1 MINIPKPKPLVDRKA
16 EAIKKNRSYQVQGVS
31 YQIISLFSLSM
42 MVSKYIS
49 SSQLQSLTPVA
60 TSFM

>member
-16 EAIKKNRSYQVQGVS
+16 EAIKNNRSFQVQGVS
-31 YQIISLFSLSM
+31 LHIISLFSLSM
-42 MVSKYIS
+42 MVLKFIS
-49 SSQLQSLTPVA
+49 SSQLRSLTPVA